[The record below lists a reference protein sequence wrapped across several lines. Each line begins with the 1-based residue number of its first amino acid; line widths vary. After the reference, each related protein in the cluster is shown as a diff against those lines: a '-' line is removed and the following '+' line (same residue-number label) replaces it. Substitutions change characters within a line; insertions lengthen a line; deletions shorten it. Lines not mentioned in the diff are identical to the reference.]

1 MARLFSGKAN
11 LLRLFY
17 PFGVLG
23 SKELDRVSFE
33 PVTIFYGGNGSGKTT
48 ALNVIADVV
57 SAQRSAPYNRTS
69 FWGQYV
75 GGAGRRG
82 LAARGARMRAHQ
94 RRCFDYMLDVRS
106 LNEGID
112 TKRQQVFEKYL
123 DAKHARFQM
132 PFAGRLRP
140 PQTNERRP
148 AAQPVPLYGHT

>member
-1 MARLFSGKAN
+1 MLYLERFSFPDEDTEWHVCSAEK
-11 LLRLFY
+11 RTCYDSFY

-75 GGAGRRG
+75 ERCGRRG
-82 LAARGARMRAHQ
+82 SGSARSMYACSPATMCSTTCWTCAA
-94 RRCFDYMLDVRS
+94 
-106 LNEGID
+106 
-112 TKRQQVFEKYL
+112 
-123 DAKHARFQM
+123 
-132 PFAGRLRP
+132 
-140 PQTNERRP
+140 
-148 AAQPVPLYGHT
+148 